1 MICKIKSAIEKF
13 SMIKKGDSVIVALSG
28 GADSMALAFFL
39 NSVKNEYEITLKAAH
54 VNHGIRGAAADADE
68 AFVKDFCDKN
78 DIELYVLHA
87 DIPGIAKETGE
98 THEECGRR
106 IRYEFFESID
116 DKSLIATA
124 HNLNDNAETL
134 LFRIARGTGLKGMCA
149 IPPVR
154 GRIIRPLI
162 GCSREEIETYC
173 SENNI
178 SYVTDET
185 NLSDDYT
192 RNFIRHEILPC
203 FEQMNPSF
211 LLAADRLIQTAR
223 EDEEFFKEQTDKL
236 LRKSKSGDGYLA
248 DELKCAPLCILKRA
262 AAAVIEAETGIKP
275 ENRHINNV
283 VDIIKNGGSV
293 QIGGG
298 YSFRIR
304 KGVFENFTPNY
315 ENEDYSFILTEGS
328 TDFSSYSVNASIIY
342 KKDLTDTQKIHKQM
356 LDIFLD
362 CDKIIGKLVIR
373 NKRSGDVFSPS
384 GFSGHKKLKKM
395 FQEKGIPPEKRNS
408 YPVVCDDKGIVAVPG
423 LGVAKRVYVDSDSQ
437 KIWKVSFRGL

>member
-39 NSVKNEYEITLKAAH
+39 NSVKNEYGITLKAAH
-54 VNHGIRGAAADADE
+54 VNHGIRGASADADE

-78 DIELYVLHA
+78 GIELHVLHA
-87 DIPGIAKETGE
+87 DVPQIARETGE

-134 LFRIARGTGLKGMCA
+134 LFRIARGTGINGLCS

-162 GCSREEIETYC
+162 ECSREEIEAYC
-173 SENNI
+173 AVNNI

-185 NLSDDYT
+185 NLSDEYT
-192 RNFIRHEILPC
+192 RNFIRHEILPL
-203 FEQMNPSF
+203 FEKINPSF
-211 LLAADRLIQTAR
+211 LNSADRLISCAR
-223 EDEEFFKEQTDKL
+223 EDEAFLKSEAAKL
-236 LRKSKSGDGYLA
+236 LEKSETDNKYSA
-248 DELKCAPLCILKRA
+248 DILKTADDSILKRTVS
-262 AAAVIEAETGIKP
+262 VIIENETGIKP
-275 ENRHINNV
+275 DSKHINDI
-283 VDIIKNGGSV
+283 VDIIKDGGNT
-293 QIGGG
+293 QICGG

-304 KGVFENFTPNY
+304 KGMLEKFLARS
-315 ENEDYSFILTEGS
+315 ENEDYCFNLEEGDIGFLSYFISAG
-328 TDFSSYSVNASIIY
+328 IIY

-362 CDKIIGKLVIR
+362 CDKIIGKLIIR
-373 NKRSGDVFSPS
+373 NKRSGDIFSPS
-384 GFSGHKKLKKM
+384 GFKGHKKLKKM
-395 FQEKGIPPEKRNS
+395 FQEKGIPPEKRDS
-408 YPVVCDDKGIVAVPG
+408 YPVLCDDGGIVAVPG
-423 LGVAKRVYVDSDSQ
+423 FGVSKRVYVDSNSQ
-437 KIWKVSFRGL
+437 RIWKVSFRGL